1 MDIMG
6 WLALIIFGLVTMY
19 YFIIWMMNR
28 NKNIQNKEIMDDAIA
43 KAMASKIAFDAK
55 KHRKNQEK
63 YNYIKSDD
71 DKE

>member
-1 MDIMG
+1 MW
-6 WLALIIFGLVTMY
+6 WLALIILGSVTVY
-19 YFIIWMMNR
+19 YFMIWVMNR
-28 NKNIQNKEIMDDAIA
+28 NKKIQNKEIMDDTVA
-43 KAMASKIAFDAK
+43 KAMASKIAFDAE

>member
-6 WLALIIFGLVTMY
+6 WLALIILGLVTMY

-43 KAMASKIAFDAK
+43 KAMA
-55 KHRKNQEK
+55 RKNC
-63 YNYIKSDD
+63 I
-71 DKE
+71 

>member
-1 MDIMG
+1 
-6 WLALIIFGLVTMY
+6 
-19 YFIIWMMNR
+19 MNR

>member
-6 WLALIIFGLVTMY
+6 WLALIILGLVTMY
-19 YFIIWMMNR
+19 YFIIWMINR
-28 NKNIQNKEIMDDAIA
+28 NKSIQNKEIMDDAVA

-55 KHRKNQEK
+55 KYRKNQEK
-63 YNYIKSDD
+63 YNCIKSDD